1 MYVTMSNEN
10 YTKRELD
17 ALRHIRN
24 TIIHDGKSPS
34 IRNIMVFLGYK
45 SPHSAMLIV
54 DKFIE
59 DGYLRRR
66 ENGDLQLLKEPEGSL
81 SHAKTVDIPLVGSVP
96 CGLPLLAEE
105 NLEMMVPVSTRFAK
119 PPHQYFL
126 LRAVGD
132 SMNKKGIEDGSL
144 ILVRQQPDADD
155 GQDVV
160 ALINDEATVKEIH
173 KASDAIVL
181 KPQSTNPEHKPIVLT
196 DDFQVQGVVVA
207 TLPSI

>member
-1 MYVTMSNEN
+1 MSNEN

-24 TIIHDGKSPS
+24 TIIHQGKSPS
-34 IRNIMVFLGYK
+34 IRNIMTFLGYK

-59 DGYLRRR
+59 DGFLRRKP
-66 ENGDLQLLKEPEGSL
+66 NGDLQVLKESTETAD
-81 SHAKTVDIPLVGSVP
+81 HAQTVNVPLVGTVP
-96 CGLPLLAEE
+96 AGLPLLAEE
-105 NLEMMVPVSTRFAK
+105 NFEMMLPVSTRLAK

-132 SMNKKGIEDGSL
+132 SMNKKGINDGSL
-144 ILVRQQPDADD
+144 VLVRQQPDADN
-155 GQDVV
+155 GQSVI

-173 KASDAIVL
+173 KTSDVIVL
-181 KPQSTNPEHKPIVLT
+181 KPKSTNPEHKPIVLT
-196 DDFQVQGVVVA
+196 EDFQIQGIVVA
-207 TLPSI
+207 TFPEFSS